1 MDRVPNISPITL
13 LVEWNDRERV
23 FAKGGRALLAAASSS
38 LPHLRRGHHLALSAA
53 LRGEMGRAIHLNHAA
68 YLYSRDGNA
77 GGEGEEVSPA
87 CAHITNN
94 TAVMTEAA

>member
-13 LVEWNDRERV
+13 LVEWNDRDRV
-23 FAKGGRALLAAASSS
+23 FAKGGPPRRLFLLSPPPSRPSSCTLGGAKGRNGEGNPS
-38 LPHLRRGHHLALSAA
+38 QPCCIFIQPRRK
-53 LRGEMGRAIHLNHAA
+53 RGE
-68 YLYSRDGNA
+68 
-77 GGEGEEVSPA
+77 EGEEVSPA